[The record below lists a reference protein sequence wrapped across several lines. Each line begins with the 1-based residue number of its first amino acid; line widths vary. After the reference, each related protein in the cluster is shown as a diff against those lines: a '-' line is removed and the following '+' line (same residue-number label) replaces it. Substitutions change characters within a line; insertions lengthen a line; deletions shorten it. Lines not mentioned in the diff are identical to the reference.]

1 MNFSK
6 DDLLKLKWSLL
17 TFLTSLVIGG
27 SAIWIGSAY
36 DESSLKDRQ
45 SAQKQVVEARNRLS
59 STQSDLD
66 NMSTYALEYTSLVE
80 NKVIGGENRLDWIEG
95 LEKLRQQHRVIDFKY
110 SIAPQKS
117 LVPSPALD
125 TGNFDLS
132 LSGVNLQLELLHEEQ
147 LIEFLEALRTDLKGW
162 FIIEQCALERATSA
176 GADPNLKLGAQL
188 KATCAGGWITM
199 KNRNTP

>member
-6 DDLLKLKWSLL
+6 EDLLKLKWSLL
-17 TFLTSLVIGG
+17 TFLTSLAIGG
-27 SAIWIGSAY
+27 SAIWIGSVY
-36 DESSLKDRQ
+36 DESSLKERQ
-45 SAQKQVVEARNRLS
+45 AAQKQVVEARNRLS

-66 NMSTYALEYTSLVE
+66 NMSTYALEYNSLVE

-132 LSGVNLQLELLHEEQ
+132 LSGVNLQLELLHDEQ

-176 GADPNLKLGAQL
+176 STDPNLKIGAQL
-188 KATCAGGWITM
+188 KATCAGGWITL
-199 KNRNTP
+199 KNRITP